1 MIIVAYLVAYTK
13 YLSNIVPREEQLMC
27 IMAIIYKISIG
38 AMYYVFMNN
47 LLPKCVYSYPTSNIY
62 WKWEGFERFHMTIP
76 TRSPAHY

>member
-1 MIIVAYLVAYTK
+1 MF
-13 YLSNIVPREEQLMC
+13 EQYC
-27 IMAIIYKISIG
+27 ISIG

-62 WKWEGFERFHMTIP
+62 WKWEGFVRFHMTIP